1 MSEAPGFPPAKMSY
15 PVLAG
20 GQECCAS
27 EPGTARARF
36 EQEALPYLDRMYSA
50 ARRMTRNTADADDLV
65 QETFTRAY
73 SCFHQ
78 FQPGT
83 NLHAWLRR
91 ILINTFIS
99 TSRKRQRELDR
110 GCSAEIEDWQ
120 LAKAQAVTSAGLKS
134 AEAEALERMPDPAV
148 KAALR
153 QLREDFRATVYLAD
167 VEGYTYQEIASITAV
182 PVGTVMSRLHRARRR
197 LRELLHDG

>member
-1 MSEAPGFPPAKMSY
+1 MTEAPGFPADEMSN

-20 GQECCAS
+20 GGECSTS
-27 EPGTARARF
+27 EAGTARARF
-36 EQEALPYLDRMYSA
+36 ERDALPYLDRMYSA
-50 ARRMTRNTADADDLV
+50 ARRMTRNTPDADDLV

-78 FQPGT
+78 FQQGT

-99 TSRKRQRELDR
+99 TSRKSQRELQWR
-110 GCSAEIEDWQ
+110 CSTEIEDWR

-134 AEAEALERMPDPAV
+134 AEAEALERLPDPGL
-148 KAALR
+148 KAALQ

-167 VEGYTYQEIASITAV
+167 VEGFTCREIACITGV
-182 PVGTVMSRLHRARRR
+182 PVGTVMSRLHRARGR
-197 LRELLHDG
+197 LRELLQDG